1 MMTSMLDIAG
11 GILIASITVAVFM
24 FGARLAVVGNGRMH
38 REAVISSVTLM
49 AVSGA
54 FALRVVF
61 LR

>member
-1 MMTSMLDIAG
+1 MTSMLDIAG
-11 GILIASITVAVFM
+11 GILIASITVAVPM
-24 FGARLAVVGNGRMH
+24 FGARLAVVGNGRMR
-38 REAVISSVTLM
+38 REAVISGVTFM